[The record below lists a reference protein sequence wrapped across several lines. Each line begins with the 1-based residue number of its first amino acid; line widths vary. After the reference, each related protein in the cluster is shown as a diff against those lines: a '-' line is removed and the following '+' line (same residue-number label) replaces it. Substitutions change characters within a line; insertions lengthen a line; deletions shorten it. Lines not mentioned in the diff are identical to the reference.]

1 MFVLGLALVLALLAV
16 VRMFS
21 EEEKP
26 ARLRLLVD
34 LYWIVLDLC
43 WTVLPGKSV
52 DLCSVPSSLTA
63 DVSRLDSRSDLICS
77 LAADLADL

>member
-1 MFVLGLALVLALLAV
+1 MGLALVLALLAV

-26 ARLRLLVD
+26 VILRL
-34 LYWIVLDLC
+34 LDLC
-43 WTVLPGKSV
+43 WMVLNLCWIVLPGKSV